1 MPRSTDPTCATSAI
15 NWSSCGDSDE
25 FMKRFNRYYLLPALA
40 LLLLGA
46 VLGVQLDSY
55 LSDGDTIQQLKKL
68 ERAFVIINRQY
79 VDSVA
84 SKDVAEEGI
93 RGMLDELDPHSS
105 YIRPEDV
112 RQVRESYQ
120 GSFGGIGI
128 VFEVVRDTARVISP
142 VADGPSERAGVMGGD
157 RIIQIKDSTAVGLSS
172 RGIQKRLKGPIGSD
186 VQMTVYRPSLDKEYT
201 YTLTR
206 DEIPLYSIN
215 TSYMVD
221 NQTGYIEI
229 DRFAM
234 TTYDEFKEE
243 MSSLKDQGMQ
253 RLVIDLRDNPGGV
266 MKSAIEIAD
275 ELLGSG
281 MTILQTRGRQ
291 SGMNNQYRASNG
303 GTFEEPPVMVLVNG
317 NSASASEIVSG
328 ALQDHDRALIV
339 GQRTFG
345 KALVQR
351 QFELTDGSLL
361 QMTVGRY
368 YTPVGRLIQSPY
380 ENSDREDY
388 YSDKFATIRDATFNL
403 SEYRDSIPDSLSYQ
417 TDHGRTVF
425 GGGGILPDYVVQPD
439 TTSLTRFIAET
450 QLDFAFV
457 VDWFPR
463 HEQALRSTWADNQEA
478 FMNTYTPDPA
488 VVDSFWTFAEEKGL
502 ELTTSAEG
510 SPSEGRFS
518 TQKANA
524 AEAFVQTRIKG
535 FLARQLYG
543 SSAMRPILNEVDPVF
558 QEAMTLWDDAAQL
571 SSYHASTE
579 PTTTEQDAA
588 SVGDGD

>member
-1 MPRSTDPTCATSAI
+1 
-15 NWSSCGDSDE
+15 
-25 FMKRFNRYYLLPALA
+25 MKRFNRYYILPAFA

-68 ERAFVIINRQY
+68 ERAFVIIDRQY
-79 VDSVA
+79 VDPVP

-93 RGMLDELDPHSS
+93 RGMLDKLDPHSS

-112 RQVRESYQ
+112 RRVRENYQ

-142 VADGPSERAGVMGGD
+142 VADGPSERAGIMGGD
-157 RIIQIKDSTAVGLSS
+157 RIIRIEDSTAVGLGT
-172 RGIQKRLKGPIGSD
+172 RGIQQRLKGPIGSD
-186 VQMTVYRPSLDKEYT
+186 VQLTVYRPTVEREYT
-201 YTLTR
+201 HTLTR

-221 NQTGYIEI
+221 DKTGYIEI

-234 TTYDEFKEE
+234 TTSTEFKEKLTE
-243 MSSLKDQGMQ
+243 LNRQGME
-253 RLVIDLRDNPGGV
+253 RLVIDMRDNPGGV

-275 ELLGSG
+275 EMLGSG
-281 MTILQTRGRQ
+281 MTIVETRGRE
-291 SGMNNQYRASNG
+291 SRMNNSYRATG
-303 GTFEEPPVMVLVNG
+303 GGSFEQPPVIVLVNG

-368 YTPVGRLIQSPY
+368 YTPVGRLIQTPY
-380 ENSDREDY
+380 ESGDREDY
-388 YSDKFATIRDATFNL
+388 YSQKFATIRNATFNL
-403 SEYRDSIPDSLSYQ
+403 SEYRDSIPDSLSYE

-439 TTSLTRFIAET
+439 TTSLQRFITET

-457 VDWFPR
+457 LDWFPR
-463 HEQALRSTWADNQEA
+463 HEQELRTTWSEQRDTYMQSYMPEA
-478 FMNTYTPDPA
+478 Q
-488 VVDSFWTFAEEKGL
+488 VVDAFWAFAEEQGL
-502 ELTTSAEG
+502 ELADT
-510 SPSEGRFS
+510 PSEADPDEGVFS
-518 TQKANA
+518 RAQAQQ
-524 AEAFVQTRIKG
+524 AETYLRTRIKG
-535 FLARQLYG
+535 FVARQLYG
-543 SSAMRPILNEVDPVF
+543 SSSMRPVFNEVDPVF
-558 QEAMTLWDDAAQL
+558 QEAMTLWDDAEQL
-571 SSYHASTE
+571 SAYHTASGRDML
-579 PTTTEQDAA
+579 QQGSS
-588 SVGDGD
+588 SVGGGR

>member
-1 MPRSTDPTCATSAI
+1 
-15 NWSSCGDSDE
+15 
-25 FMKRFNRYYLLPALA
+25 MKRFNRYYILPAIA
-40 LLLLGA
+40 LVLLGA
-46 VLGVQLDSY
+46 VLGVQLDTY
-55 LSDGDTIQQLKKL
+55 LSSDDTVKQLKKL
-68 ERAFVIINRQY
+68 QRAFVIINRQY
-79 VDSVA
+79 VDPVPSQN
-84 SKDVAEEGI
+84 VAEEGI

-105 YIRPEDV
+105 YIPTEDV
-112 RQVRESYQ
+112 RRVRENYQ

-157 RIIQIKDSTAVGLSS
+157 RIVQIEDSTAVGLSS

-186 VQMTVYRPSLDKEYT
+186 VEMTVYRPSVEQEYT

-215 TSYMVD
+215 TAYMVD
-221 NQTGYIEI
+221 EQTGYIEI

-234 TTYDEFKEE
+234 TTYDEFKEKLK
-243 MSSLKDQGMQ
+243 SLEGEGME
-253 RLVIDLRDNPGGV
+253 RLVLDLRDNPGGV

-275 ELLGSG
+275 ELLGAG
-281 MTILQTRGRQ
+281 MTILQTRGREAR
-291 SGMNNQYRASNG
+291 MNNQYRANG
-303 GTFEEPPVMVLVNG
+303 NGLFEQPPVIVLVNG

-380 ENSDREDY
+380 QNGDREDY
-388 YSDKFATIRDATFNL
+388 YAKKFSTIRDATFNL
-403 SEYRDSIPDSLSYQ
+403 SEYRDRIPDSLSYR

-457 VDWFPR
+457 VEWFPK
-463 HEQALRSTWADNQEA
+463 HEQQLRSDWGEAQEA
-478 FMNTYTPDPA
+478 YMDQYQPSDDM
-488 VVDSFWTFAEEKGL
+488 VDAFWAFAEEKGL
-502 ELTTSAEG
+502 DVQVNPPAIQ
-510 SPSEGRFS
+510 PSDGIFAQR
-518 TQKANA
+518 QADA
-524 AEAFVQTRIKG
+524 AETFVRTRIKG
-535 FLARQLYG
+535 LLARQLYG

-558 QEAMTLWDDAAQL
+558 QEAMTLWPEAEQL
-571 SSYHASTE
+571 SSYHAAA
-579 PTTTEQDAA
+579 PTVKEQEAP
-588 SVGDGD
+588 SMGGGR